1 MRNFLKNID
10 YSIILAK
17 RIINELDSKNFKNA
31 LYLSDTFVFLFPS
44 KQPAKAD
51 IVTKYIDL
59 SRLLLSDGNPEQA
72 DILVSKALILDP
84 ENIHLQSLLVTI
96 KREQQKLLGEYDSSL
111 VSDSIRLISPTELE
125 RSEVE
130 FYLSQGVDSLLI
142 TLGRSMAGALG
153 AEFSPE
159 TAKNKAE
166 VWLDSVREQLRNKIC
181 KIWSY
186 CEKQKDERLRDKVT
200 LATTIGNLIVSIV
213 GQVPPLVV
221 ACLLVNMGIKEFCG
235 NDKK

>member
-1 MRNFLKNID
+1 VNQFHDEEFITN
-10 YSIILAK
+10 
-17 RIINELDSKNFKNA
+17 
-31 LYLSDTFVFLFPS
+31 
-44 KQPAKAD
+44 
-51 IVTKYIDL
+51 
-59 SRLLLSDGNPEQA
+59 
-72 DILVSKALILDP
+72 
-84 ENIHLQSLLVTI
+84 
-96 KREQQKLLGEYDSSL
+96 
-111 VSDSIRLISPTELE
+111 PTELE

-130 FYLSQGVDSLLI
+130 FYLSQELDALLI
-142 TLGRSMAGALG
+142 TIGRSEAIALG

-200 LATTIGNLIVSIV
+200 LATTIGNLIVPIV

-221 ACLLVNMGIKEFCG
+221 ACLLVNMGIEEFCG
-235 NDKK
+235 NDRK